1 MKASV
6 RAICILCLASA
17 LFLGNALSSKE
28 NQYAAATETV
38 NIKISPNTIILG
50 SDVVWVTVHTN
61 IPLSKVNCSTLALND
76 IPVAWTKADAK
87 GNLVAKFHYAKVEEI
102 VEPPQALLTLT
113 GATKDGILFSGSD
126 TVAVR
131 ETNRN

>member
-1 MKASV
+1 MKTSIA
-6 RAICILCLASA
+6 AICILCLASA
-17 LFLGNALSSKE
+17 LFVGNTFSSE
-28 NQYAAATETV
+28 GCRYAAATEVV

-61 IPLSKVNCSTLALND
+61 IPLSKVDCSTLALNH

-87 GNLVAKFHYAKVEEI
+87 GNLVAKFHYSKVEEI
-102 VEPPQALLTLT
+102 VEPPQAILTLT
-113 GATKDGILFSGSD
+113 GVTKDGILFSGSD

-131 ETNRN
+131 KTNRN